1 MTININDKITL
12 PCLSAD
18 LAGRQS
24 VQGTERMTFAAMFS
38 AADVAFTDVLAVYND
53 TTALA
58 LITVT
63 DGDSTVIRRDFDI
76 PVELAIKDGVIKLT
90 VAERT
95 TAEKEQA
102 ELKKLMV
109 ALLAAQKG

>member
-24 VQGTERMTFAAMFS
+24 VQGTERMLFTATFDSTDTALE
-38 AADVAFTDVLAVYND
+38 DVVALYND
-53 TTALA
+53 SNALS

-63 DGDSTVIRRDFDI
+63 DGDGVTVRKDFSV
-76 PVELAIKDGVIKLT
+76 PVEVTLKDGKITLT

-95 TAEKEQA
+95 QAEKEQA
-102 ELKKLMV
+102 ELKKLMQK
-109 ALLAAQKG
+109 LLEKG